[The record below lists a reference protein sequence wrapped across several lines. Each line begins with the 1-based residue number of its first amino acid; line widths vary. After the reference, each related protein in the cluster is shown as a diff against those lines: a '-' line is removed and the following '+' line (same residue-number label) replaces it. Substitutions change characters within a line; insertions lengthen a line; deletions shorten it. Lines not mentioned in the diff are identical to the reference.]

1 MRVLHAIPAH
11 ACRTPVALASAELE
25 LHRFNRPTTTA
36 SRVSRAATR
45 PNDNGP
51 SSCDEGPLEGLCPV
65 LPGVADGIQNGDL
78 SC

>member
-1 MRVLHAIPAH
+1 MPQMLQ
-11 ACRTPVALASAELE
+11 ASPRCSRFDATMSPTSQIIRLE
-25 LHRFNRPTTTA
+25 
-36 SRVSRAATR
+36 SR

-51 SSCDEGPLEGLCPV
+51 SPCDEGPLEGLCPV